1 MKLKELLSVEPKD
14 SLGMLGSKD
23 AKLKKLEGNINP
35 LPNSNYFYAIV
46 PSMSYGSKG
55 TDEDVCLLSP
65 DKQLI
70 GILTVQI
77 SGDTA
82 YVMGLEIDH
91 AWRNKGLATSL
102 YGILLS
108 IEHLDIVSDSSQT
121 PGGARTWVSLSK
133 IPGVEVRGLVYN
145 PTPEQIEMLGAS
157 KFGGIFTTE
166 YTFPVTLENNQL
178 VPAASAKT
186 DLYSST
192 IRNGY
197 QLIALYNTKG

>member
-1 MKLKELLSVEPKD
+1 MKLKELQSVEPKD
-14 SLGMLGSKD
+14 SLGMLSSKD

-46 PSMSYGSKG
+46 PSMSPGARG
-55 TDEDVCLLSP
+55 NEQDVCLLSP
-65 DKQLI
+65 DQQLI
-70 GILTVQI
+70 GILTVQMA
-77 SGDTA
+77 GDTA
-82 YVMGLEIDH
+82 YVMGLEIDK

-145 PTPEQIEMLGAS
+145 PTPEQIEMLKAS
-157 KFGGIFTTE
+157 KFGGTS
-166 YTFPVTLENNQL
+166 YTFPVSLVNNQL
-178 VPAASAKT
+178 VPSASNKT
-186 DLYSST
+186 DLYSSVKK
-192 IRNGY
+192 N
-197 QLIALYNTKG
+197 QFKLIALYNAGEKI

>member
-1 MKLKELLSVEPKD
+1 MKLKELQSVEPKD

-46 PSMSYGSKG
+46 PSMSYGAKG
-55 TDEDVCLLSP
+55 IDEDVCLLSP

-70 GILTVQI
+70 GILTVQMT
-77 SGDTA
+77 GDTA
-82 YVMGLEIDH
+82 YVMGLEIDQ

-102 YGILLS
+102 YRILLS

-121 PGGARTWVSLSK
+121 PSGARTWVSLSK
-133 IPGVEVRGLVYN
+133 TPGVEVRGLVYN

-157 KFGGIFTTE
+157 KFGGTS

-197 QLIALYNTKG
+197 KLIALYNTKG

>member
-1 MKLKELLSVEPKD
+1 MKLKELQSVEPKD

-46 PSMSYGSKG
+46 PSMSYGAKG
-55 TDEDVCLLSP
+55 IDEDVCLLSP

-70 GILTVQI
+70 GILTVQMT
-77 SGDTA
+77 GDTA
-82 YVMGLEIDH
+82 YVMGLEIDQ

-102 YGILLS
+102 YRILLS
-108 IEHLDIVSDSSQT
+108 IEHLDVVSDSSQT
-121 PGGARTWVSLSK
+121 PSGARTWVSLSK
-133 IPGVEVRGLVYN
+133 TPGVEVRGLVYN
-145 PTPEQIEMLGAS
+145 PTPEQIEMLRAS
-157 KFGGIFTTE
+157 KFRGTS

-197 QLIALYNTKG
+197 KLIALYNTKGE

>member
-1 MKLKELLSVEPKD
+1 MKLKELQSVEPKD

-46 PSMSYGSKG
+46 PSMSYGAKG
-55 TDEDVCLLSP
+55 IDEDVCLLSP

-70 GILTVQI
+70 GILTVQMT
-77 SGDTA
+77 GDTA
-82 YVMGLEIDH
+82 YVMGLEIDQ

-102 YGILLS
+102 YRILLS

-121 PGGARTWVSLSK
+121 PSGARTWVSLSK
-133 IPGVEVRGLVYN
+133 TPGVEFRGLVYN
-145 PTPEQIEMLGAS
+145 PTPEQIEMLRAS
-157 KFGGIFTTE
+157 KFRGTS

-178 VPAASAKT
+178 VPAASDKT

-192 IRNGY
+192 IRNEY
-197 QLIALYNTKG
+197 KLIALYNTKGK

>member
-1 MKLKELLSVEPKD
+1 MKLKELQSVEPKD

-46 PSMSYGSKG
+46 PSMSYGAKG
-55 TDEDVCLLSP
+55 IDEDVCLLSP

-70 GILTVQI
+70 GILTVQM

-82 YVMGLEIDH
+82 YVMGLEIDQ

-102 YGILLS
+102 YRILLS

-121 PGGARTWVSLSK
+121 LSGARTWVSLSK
-133 IPGVEVRGLVYN
+133 TPGVEVRGLVYN
-145 PTPEQIEMLGAS
+145 PTPEQIEMLRAS
-157 KFGGIFTTE
+157 KFRGTS

-197 QLIALYNTKG
+197 KLIALYNTKG

>member
-55 TDEDVCLLSP
+55 TDKDVCLLSP

-77 SGDTA
+77 AGDTA
-82 YVMGLEIDH
+82 YVTGLEIDH

-102 YGILLS
+102 YGILSS
-108 IEHLDIVSDSSQT
+108 IEHFNIVSDSSQT
-121 PGGARTWVSLSK
+121 PSGARTWVSLSK

-157 KFGGIFTTE
+157 KFGGTS

-197 QLIALYNTKG
+197 KLIALYNTKGNNI

>member
-1 MKLKELLSVEPKD
+1 MKLKELQSVEPKD
-14 SLGMLGSKD
+14 SLGILGNKD
-23 AKLKKLEGNINP
+23 AKLKQLEGNINP

-46 PSMSYGSKG
+46 PSMSYGSTG
-55 TDEDVCLLSP
+55 TDDDVCLLSP
-65 DKQLI
+65 DKKLI

-77 SGDTA
+77 AEDKA
-82 YVMGLEIDH
+82 YVKGLEIDKE
-91 AWRNKGLATSL
+91 WRNKGLATSL

-108 IEHLDIVSDSSQT
+108 IEHLDVVSDSSQT

-157 KFGGIFTTE
+157 KFRGTS

-178 VPAASAKT
+178 VPATSAKT

-192 IRNGY
+192 TRNQY
-197 QLIALYNTKG
+197 KLIALYNTKG

>member
-77 SGDTA
+77 AGDTA
-82 YVMGLEIDH
+82 YVTGLEIDH

-108 IEHLDIVSDSSQT
+108 IEHFNIVSDSSQT
-121 PGGARTWVSLSK
+121 PSGARTWVSLSK

-157 KFGGIFTTE
+157 KFRGTT

-197 QLIALYNTKG
+197 KLIALYNTKGNNI

>member
-1 MKLKELLSVEPKD
+1 MKLKELQSVEPKD

-46 PSMSYGSKG
+46 PSMSYGAKG
-55 TDEDVCLLSP
+55 IDEDVCLLSP

-70 GILTVQI
+70 GILTVQMT
-77 SGDTA
+77 GDTA
-82 YVMGLEIDH
+82 YVMGLEIDQ

-102 YGILLS
+102 YRILLS
-108 IEHLDIVSDSSQT
+108 IEHLDVVSDSSQT
-121 PGGARTWVSLSK
+121 PSGARTWVSLSK
-133 IPGVEVRGLVYN
+133 TPGVEVRGLVYN
-145 PTPEQIEMLGAS
+145 PTPEQIEMLRAS
-157 KFGGIFTTE
+157 KFRGTS

-192 IRNGY
+192 IRNEY
-197 QLIALYNTKG
+197 KLIALYSTKGK

>member
-1 MKLKELLSVEPKD
+1 MKLKELRSVEPKD
-14 SLGMLGSKD
+14 SLGMFGNKD
-23 AKLKKLEGNINP
+23 AKLKKLEGNISP
-35 LPNSNYFYAIV
+35 LPNSDYYYAIV
-46 PSMSYGSKG
+46 PSMGYGAKG

-121 PGGARTWVSLSK
+121 PGGARTWVRLSK

-157 KFGGIFTTE
+157 KFGGTS
-166 YTFPVTLENNQL
+166 YTFPVSLVNNHL
-178 VPAASAKT
+178 VPSASEET
-186 DLYSST
+186 DLYSSAV
-192 IRNGY
+192 RNDFK
-197 QLIALYNTKG
+197 LIALYNTKGKQK

>member
-1 MKLKELLSVEPKD
+1 MKLKELQSVEPKD

-46 PSMSYGSKG
+46 PSMSYGAKG
-55 TDEDVCLLSP
+55 IDEDVCLLSP

-70 GILTVQI
+70 GILTVQMT
-77 SGDTA
+77 GDTA
-82 YVMGLEIDH
+82 YVMGLEIDQ

-102 YGILLS
+102 YRILLS

-121 PGGARTWVSLSK
+121 PSGARTWVSLSK
-133 IPGVEVRGLVYN
+133 TPGVEVRGLVYN
-145 PTPEQIEMLGAS
+145 PTPEQIEMLRAS
-157 KFGGIFTTE
+157 KFRGTS

-197 QLIALYNTKG
+197 KLIALYNTKG

>member
-1 MKLKELLSVEPKD
+1 MKLKELQSVEPKD
-14 SLGMLGSKD
+14 SLGMLSSKE

-46 PSMSYGSKG
+46 PSMSHGAKG
-55 TDEDVCLLSP
+55 NEQDVCLLSP
-65 DKQLI
+65 AQQLI
-70 GILTVQI
+70 GILTVQMA
-77 SGDTA
+77 GDTA
-82 YVMGLEIDH
+82 YVMGLEIDK

-145 PTPEQIEMLGAS
+145 PTPEQIEMLKAS
-157 KFGGIFTTE
+157 KFGGTS
-166 YTFPVTLENNQL
+166 YTFPVSLVHNQL
-178 VPAASAKT
+178 VPSASDKT
-186 DLYSST
+186 DLYSSVKQ
-192 IRNGY
+192 N
-197 QLIALYNTKG
+197 QFKLIALYNAGEKI

>member
-1 MKLKELLSVEPKD
+1 MKLKELQSVEPKD

-46 PSMSYGSKG
+46 PSMSYGAKG
-55 TDEDVCLLSP
+55 IDEDVCLLSP

-70 GILTVQI
+70 GILTVQM

-82 YVMGLEIDH
+82 YVMGLEIDQ

-102 YGILLS
+102 YRILLS
-108 IEHLDIVSDSSQT
+108 IEHLDVVSDSSQT
-121 PGGARTWVSLSK
+121 PSGARTWVSLSK
-133 IPGVEVRGLVYN
+133 TPGVEVRGLVYN

-157 KFGGIFTTE
+157 KFGGTS

-197 QLIALYNTKG
+197 KLIALYNTKG

>member
-1 MKLKELLSVEPKD
+1 MKLKELQSVEPKD
-14 SLGMLGSKD
+14 SLGMLSSKD

-35 LPNSNYFYAIV
+35 LPNSNYYYAIV
-46 PSMSYGSKG
+46 PSMGYGATG
-55 TDEDVCLLSP
+55 NEVDVCLLSP

-77 SGDTA
+77 SEDTA
-82 YVMGLEIDH
+82 YVTGLEIDK

-121 PGGARTWVSLSK
+121 PGGARTWVNLSK

-145 PTPEQIEMLGAS
+145 PTPEQIEMLRAS
-157 KFGGIFTTE
+157 KFGGTS

-192 IRNGY
+192 IRNEY
-197 QLIALYNTKG
+197 KLIALYNTKGK

>member
-1 MKLKELLSVEPKD
+1 MKLKELQSVEPKD

-46 PSMSYGSKG
+46 PSMSYGAKG
-55 TDEDVCLLSP
+55 IDEDVCLLSP

-70 GILTVQI
+70 GILTVQMT
-77 SGDTA
+77 GDTA
-82 YVMGLEIDH
+82 YVMGLEIDQ

-102 YGILLS
+102 YRILLS

-133 IPGVEVRGLVYN
+133 TPGVEVRGLVYN
-145 PTPEQIEMLGAS
+145 PTPEQIEMLRAS
-157 KFGGIFTTE
+157 KFRGTS

-197 QLIALYNTKG
+197 KLIALYNTKG

>member
-1 MKLKELLSVEPKD
+1 MKLKELQSVEPKD
-14 SLGMLGSKD
+14 SLGMLSSKE

-46 PSMSYGSKG
+46 PSMSYGASG
-55 TDEDVCLLSP
+55 NAQDVCLLSP
-65 DKQLI
+65 DQQLI
-70 GILTVQI
+70 GILTVQMA
-77 SGDTA
+77 GDTA
-82 YVMGLEIDH
+82 YVTGLEIDK

-145 PTPEQIEMLGAS
+145 PTPEQIEMLKAS
-157 KFGGIFTTE
+157 KFGGTS
-166 YTFPVTLENNQL
+166 YTFPVSLVNNQL
-178 VPAASAKT
+178 VPSASDNT
-186 DLYSST
+186 DLYSSVKQ
-192 IRNGY
+192 N
-197 QLIALYNTKG
+197 QFKLIALYNAGEKI

>member
-1 MKLKELLSVEPKD
+1 MKLKELQSVEPKD

-46 PSMSYGSKG
+46 PSMSYGAKG
-55 TDEDVCLLSP
+55 IDEDVCLLSP

-70 GILTVQI
+70 GILTVQMT
-77 SGDTA
+77 GDTA
-82 YVMGLEIDH
+82 YVMGLEIDQ

-102 YGILLS
+102 YRILLS
-108 IEHLDIVSDSSQT
+108 IEHLDVVSDSSQT
-121 PGGARTWVSLSK
+121 PSGARTWVSLSK
-133 IPGVEVRGLVYN
+133 TPGVEVRGLVYN
-145 PTPEQIEMLGAS
+145 PTPEQIEMLRAS
-157 KFGGIFTTE
+157 KFRGTS

-197 QLIALYNTKG
+197 KLIALYNTKG

>member
-1 MKLKELLSVEPKD
+1 MKLKELQSVEPKD

-46 PSMSYGSKG
+46 PSMSYGAKG
-55 TDEDVCLLSP
+55 IDEDVCLLSP

-70 GILTVQI
+70 GILTVQMT
-77 SGDTA
+77 GDTA
-82 YVMGLEIDH
+82 YVMGLEIDQ

-102 YGILLS
+102 YRILLS

-121 PGGARTWVSLSK
+121 LSGARTWVSLSK
-133 IPGVEVRGLVYN
+133 TPGVEVRGLVYN
-145 PTPEQIEMLGAS
+145 PTPEQIEMLRAS
-157 KFGGIFTTE
+157 KFRGTS

-197 QLIALYNTKG
+197 KLIALYNTKG